1 MLKLGFLEEMSSVR
15 EHTITEIPTGQ
26 NRNPPILVHCST
38 GVGRTGLAV
47 LSDLLL
53 YTLDHNQVE
62 FSFSSTLKIITVPL
76 QLILDKN
83 LFLFVNTI
91 IIIHKTCL

>member
-1 MLKLGFLEEMSSVR
+1 MSSVR

-53 YTLDHNQVE
+53 YTLDHNQV
-62 FSFSSTLKIITVPL
+62 LIIF
-76 QLILDKN
+76 K
-83 LFLFVNTI
+83 LFELHF
-91 IIIHKTCL
+91 CF

>member
-1 MLKLGFLEEMSSVR
+1 MLNLGFLEEMSSVR

-38 GVGRTGLAV
+38 GVGRTGLTV

-53 YTLDHNQVE
+53 YTLDHNQVH
-62 FSFSSTLKIITVPL
+62 IY
-76 QLILDKN
+76 IL
-83 LFLFVNTI
+83 
-91 IIIHKTCL
+91 

>member
-1 MLKLGFLEEMSSVR
+1 MKLGFLEEMSSVR

-53 YTLDHNQVE
+53 YTLDHNQVCIN
-62 FSFSSTLKIITVPL
+62 FIVTGKVNICKIFVIF
-76 QLILDKN
+76 DDN
-83 LFLFVNTI
+83 LY
-91 IIIHKTCL
+91 

>member
-1 MLKLGFLEEMSSVR
+1 MSSVR

-38 GVGRTGLAV
+38 GVGRTGLTV

-53 YTLDHNQVE
+53 YTLDHNQVQIN
-62 FSFSSTLKIITVPL
+62 LCLIIYTIYIRILLCLGKTNV
-76 QLILDKN
+76 LIKL
-83 LFLFVNTI
+83 LSLI
-91 IIIHKTCL
+91 Y

>member
-1 MLKLGFLEEMSSVR
+1 MSSVR
-15 EHTITEIPTGQ
+15 EHTITEIPVGQ

-53 YTLDHNQVE
+53 YTLDHNQVG
-62 FSFSSTLKIITVPL
+62 
-76 QLILDKN
+76 
-83 LFLFVNTI
+83 FLFFNFTENNDCVQLSTFDNI
-91 IIIHKTCL
+91 MF

>member
-62 FSFSSTLKIITVPL
+62 FSFNFT
-76 QLILDKN
+76 
-83 LFLFVNTI
+83 
-91 IIIHKTCL
+91 

>member
-1 MLKLGFLEEMSSVR
+1 MKTLWKLGFLEEMSSVR

-53 YTLDHNQVE
+53 YTLDHNQV
-62 FSFSSTLKIITVPL
+62 
-76 QLILDKN
+76 
-83 LFLFVNTI
+83 
-91 IIIHKTCL
+91 

>member
-1 MLKLGFLEEMSSVR
+1 MEELSSVR

-38 GVGRTGLAV
+38 GVGRTGLTV

-53 YTLDHNQVE
+53 YTLDHNQVQIN
-62 FSFSSTLKIITVPL
+62 LCLIIH
-76 QLILDKN
+76 IIY
-83 LFLFVNTI
+83 I
-91 IIIHKTCL
+91 IILLCLGKTNVLIKLLSLIY

>member
-1 MLKLGFLEEMSSVR
+1 MSSVR

-53 YTLDHNQVE
+53 YTLDHNQVYVYFVVTE
-62 FSFSSTLKIITVPL
+62 
-76 QLILDKN
+76 N
-83 LFLFVNTI
+83 LGNCKTNFLFMVSVMLYFLYEYDNSFDFKSYI
-91 IIIHKTCL
+91 IL

>member
-1 MLKLGFLEEMSSVR
+1 MSSVR

-53 YTLDHNQVE
+53 YTLDHNQVYV
-62 FSFSSTLKIITVPL
+62 TRNLDNCKINFVYISNF
-76 QLILDKN
+76 IL
-83 LFLFVNTI
+83 FI
-91 IIIHKTCL
+91 